1 MSRAQ
6 CTDAHA
12 RGTTPA
18 CHLGPLFLPWGPRA
32 ELVRLSP
39 WPGMA
44 WHRDRD
50 TGQEVS
56 EPASGFCRDG
66 DRNGVTFFQHV
77 ELQDSRGA

>member
-32 ELVRLSP
+32 DLVCLSP
-39 WPGMA
+39 WPGTA
-44 WHRDRD
+44 WHRDRTLD
-50 TGQEVS
+50 KR
-56 EPASGFCRDG
+56 CL
-66 DRNGVTFFQHV
+66 N
-77 ELQDSRGA
+77 LQVAFAEMETEMESLFSNTWNFISLWS